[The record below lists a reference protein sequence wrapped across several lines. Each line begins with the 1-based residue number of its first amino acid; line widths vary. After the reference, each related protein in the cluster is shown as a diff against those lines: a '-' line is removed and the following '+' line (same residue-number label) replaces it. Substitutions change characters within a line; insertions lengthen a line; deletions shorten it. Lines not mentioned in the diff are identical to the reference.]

1 MKQLYLILACC
12 LILTACSS
20 KQTEMEAGMDHSS
33 MSMDADH
40 KPTMDVKTVITGTEL
55 AIDITTDM
63 MISADNYGKAREMGE
78 GHIHMYLDNGEKIGV
93 KEGHK
98 VFKDLT
104 VGHHILKVSLH
115 NNDHTPYDVTQTIE
129 FDIK

>member
-1 MKQLYLILACC
+1 MKTMYLILACC

-20 KQTEMEAGMDHSS
+20 KEPEMTMNHSTMIMDET
-33 MSMDADH
+33 H
-40 KPTMDVKTVITGTEL
+40 KPTMDVTTVVTGNEL
-55 AIDITTDM
+55 AVDITTDM
-63 MISADNYGKAREMGE
+63 MISADHYGKAREMGE

-98 VFKDLT
+98 VFKDLA
-104 VGHHILKVSLH
+104 VGHHILKISLH
-115 NNDHTPYDVTQTIE
+115 NNDHTPYDVTKTIE